1 MDKAGSQ
8 STGPSH
14 KADAGPVGSGQ
25 HAAEKAPAGPVGSG
39 QHAAEKAPAGPVG
52 SGQHAADK
60 YPAGPAGGGQHA
72 ADKVDKQEGKPVVA
86 GSPGESKPF
95 GAMAGKALEVN
106 ALELEGEPGVA
117 GQRFEVYATAGETC
131 LAAVIPHY
139 DTATAVVCM
148 GQAGWY
154 RVDYLAGGQVRERR
168 HLETERIVLAFEPE
182 PGAGG
187 LDGGKSNDGSKEP

>member
-1 MDKAGSQ
+1 MARRKTERSEENAMDKAGSQ

-14 KADAGPVGSGQ
+14 KAAAGPAGSGQ
-25 HAAEKAPAGPVGSG
+25 
-39 QHAAEKAPAGPVG
+39 Q
-52 SGQHAADK
+52 AADK
-60 YPAGPAGGGQHA
+60 HPAGPAGGGQQAADKVPAGPAGGGQQA
-72 ADKVDKQEGKPVVA
+72 ADKVDKQEGKPAVP
-86 GSPGESKPF
+86 GSPGESTAF
-95 GAMAGKALEVN
+95 GAMAGNALEVN

-139 DTATAVVCM
+139 DTATTVVCM
-148 GQAGWY
+148 GKAGWY

-168 HLETERIVLAFEPE
+168 HLETERIVLAFEPQ

-187 LDGGKSNDGSKEP
+187 RDGGKSNDGSNEP